1 MTTVIQRSCL
11 IDGHVTTHK
20 HLWETVDPYDGG
32 YHICKKC
39 KLGSQGERLGTPCP
53 VSDAEYNAVAWL
65 GKAGLY
71 RTRFE
76 AVRNFEQSVAPVT
89 ADELFN
95 LASKQALSQIN
106 ESRQSARPSNA
117 EPNSQEQEGNA

>member
-1 MTTVIQRSCL
+1 MTTVIQPGCL
-11 IDGHVTTHK
+11 VDGRIPTYK

-39 KLGSQGERLGTPCP
+39 NLGSQGERLGTTCP
-53 VSDAEYNAVAWL
+53 VPDAGYHAVAWL
-65 GKAGLY
+65 GQAGLY

-95 LASKQALSQIN
+95 LANKQVRSQLN
-106 ESRQSARPSNA
+106 EGRQSARPSNA
-117 EPNSQEQEGNA
+117 ETNLQEQEGHA